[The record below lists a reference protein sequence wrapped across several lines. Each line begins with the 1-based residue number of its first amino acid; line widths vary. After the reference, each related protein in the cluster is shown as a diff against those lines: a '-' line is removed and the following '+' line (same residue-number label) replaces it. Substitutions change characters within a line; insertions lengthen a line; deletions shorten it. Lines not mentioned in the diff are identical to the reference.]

1 MDIVGYSDRLS
12 IVPGDTMRFMV
23 SSKRPSYTASLV
35 RPTHRSHRP
44 PDRPEPA
51 FSGSYPGR
59 EQPLRRG
66 SYVSVPDDVPLSEID
81 SFTLQAWIF
90 ATTPTRGAQG
100 LLTKWTPS
108 TCNGYGLFLD
118 GCGALC
124 LRVGERGGSAEW
136 STGVSLRESTWYSVA
151 ASFDGA
157 TGTAALY
164 QQPVRRWPGDSSAR
178 IVHEAEGRDLTIGR
192 TSAPFIVAGYW
203 DDTGPSGGA
212 VAGHFNG
219 KLDRPCLFD
228 AALEARDV
236 EQLLQGVSPAEL
248 ASSLVACW
256 DFASDIASTRITD
269 TGPHGLHGET
279 VNAPMRAATG
289 HNWTGREVDFKQA
302 PAEYGAVHFHED
314 DLDDARWDVDFEVVV
329 PADMK
334 SAIYAVRLVADNGR
348 SDHVPFFVQ
357 PGRDSPRSQI
367 AFLVPVFSYLAYANE
382 HNSWKNVDLGDF
394 SVADVTDHVQIEDH
408 YAADNSLLSLYESHA
423 DGSGTCYSS
432 RLRPIA
438 NMRPYYD
445 FPLVR
450 GPHQLSAD
458 LHVTDWLEAKGH
470 EFDVITDEALH
481 LRGSE
486 TLGPYRV
493 LVTGTHPEYW
503 TEPMLAALEAY
514 LEGGGR
520 LLYLGGN
527 GFYWVTSVDAERP
540 HLIEVRRGRT
550 GSRSWE
556 SAPGENYHSTTG
568 ELGGLWRDRGRSPQS
583 LVGVGFTS
591 QGFDTASP
599 YRRQEGSFDQ
609 RASFIF
615 EGIERDEIIGDF
627 GLVLNGAAGFELD
640 RADHALGTP
649 PHALLL
655 ASSYGHSD
663 AYQAVVEE
671 VMWSDSQQGG
681 TVNPR
686 VRADM
691 LYFEYPNGGAVFAT
705 GSIAWGTSLPENGY
719 DNNVSRITDNVL
731 RKFASDW
738 SPGAVGP

>member
-1 MDIVGYSDRLS
+1 M
-12 IVPGDTMRFMV
+12 
-23 SSKRPSYTASLV
+23 SSL
-35 RPTHRSHRP
+35 
-44 PDRPEPA
+44 
-51 FSGSYPGR
+51 G
-59 EQPLRRG
+59 
-66 SYVSVPDDVPLSEID
+66 EIT

-90 ATTPTRGAQG
+90 ATTPTRGVQG
-100 LLTKWTPS
+100 LLTKWS
-108 TCNGYGLFLD
+108 ASSERGYGLFLD
-118 GCGALC
+118 ERGALC
-124 LRVGERGGSAEW
+124 LRAGDGAGRSAQW
-136 STGVSLRESTWYSVA
+136 SSNVPLRASAWYSVA
-151 ASFDGA
+151 GSFDRA
-157 TGTAALY
+157 TGVAALY
-164 QQPVRRWPGDSSAR
+164 QQPLRPWPG
-178 IVHEAEGRDLTIGR
+178 HESCSFDGAVEADDLAIGE
-192 TSAPFIVAGYW
+192 TDAPFIMAGYC
-203 DDTGPSGGA
+203 DGSGLTRSV

-228 AALEARDV
+228 SALDPGQVERLMAGASPGDV
-236 EQLLQGVSPAEL
+236 GE
-248 ASSLVACW
+248 SLMACW
-256 DFASDIASTRITD
+256 DFARDISSTQITD
-269 TGPHGLHGET
+269 SGPHGLHGAT
-279 VNAPMRAATG
+279 VNAPMRGVTG
-289 HNWTGREVDFKQA
+289 RNWTGREVDFKQA
-302 PAEYGAVHFHED
+302 PAEYGAIHFHED
-314 DLDDARWDVDFEVVV
+314 DLDEAGWDVDFEAVV
-329 PADMK
+329 PAELRSGM
-334 SAIYAVRLVADNGR
+334 YAVRLTADNG
-348 SDHVPFFVQ
+348 STDYLPFFLQ
-357 PGRDSPRSQI
+357 PGRASPTSQI
-367 AFLVPVFSYLAYANE
+367 AFLVPVFSYLAYGNE
-382 HNSWKNVDLGDF
+382 HNSWKNVDLSDF
-394 SVADVTDHVQIEDH
+394 SAADLADHIGIEDH
-408 YAADNSLLSLYESHA
+408 YAADNLLLSLYDPHT

-432 RLRPIA
+432 RLRPIT

-486 TLGPYRV
+486 TLAPYRV
-493 LVTGTHPEYW
+493 LVTGSHPEYW
-503 TEPMLAALEAY
+503 TEPMLTALEAY
-514 LEGGGR
+514 LDSGGR

-550 GSRSWE
+550 GTRSWE

-599 YRRQEGSFDQ
+599 YRRHDGSFDQ

-615 EGIERDEIIGDF
+615 EGIERDEPIGDF
-627 GLVLNGAAGFELD
+627 GLVLDGAAGFELD

-649 PHALLL
+649 PHSLLL

-681 TVNPR
+681 TVSPR

-719 DNNVSRITDNVL
+719 DNNVSPHHGQRSADVRVDMIAQRHATVAPGSSPKRPRSSTYPPAICGSRCTSL
-731 RKFASDW
+731 SGGIGSSQASW
-738 SPGAVGP
+738 KI